1 MEFSF
6 VELVNKPHPWG
17 RTMYKEGRIQMEV
30 LSAPLWSRFHYLR
43 PEYSCNNVKQIQHM
57 VARTLTLQ
65 HLYLAN
71 VFQSFFLVNSGVSQS
86 SFNTQTPLIPQDSNS
101 FINNERCGLR
111 EGLKKTKKIVEFSTK
126 RLTTPLVENKFCMI
140 WDLWQLSDGCSKKLL
155 SLSHP
160 LDHDLSWKGSPSPKY
175 WKKISGS

>member
-71 VFQSFFLVNSGVSQS
+71 VFQSFFLVNSGVYQS

-111 EGLKKTKKIVEFSTK
+111 EGLKKTKKIVEFSPK
-126 RLTTPLVENKFCMI
+126 RLTPPPLPPPRHETNSV
-140 WDLWQLSDGCSKKLL
+140 WYGSSDT
-155 SLSHP
+155 
-160 LDHDLSWKGSPSPKY
+160 SPESF
-175 WKKISGS
+175 

>member
-71 VFQSFFLVNSGVSQS
+71 VFQSFFLVNSGVYQS

-111 EGLKKTKKIVEFSTK
+111 EGLKNTKKIVEFSTK
-126 RLTTPLVENKFCMI
+126 HLTPPPCSFFSK
-140 WDLWQLSDGCSKKLL
+140 SKKKR
-155 SLSHP
+155 
-160 LDHDLSWKGSPSPKY
+160 D
-175 WKKISGS
+175 IFF